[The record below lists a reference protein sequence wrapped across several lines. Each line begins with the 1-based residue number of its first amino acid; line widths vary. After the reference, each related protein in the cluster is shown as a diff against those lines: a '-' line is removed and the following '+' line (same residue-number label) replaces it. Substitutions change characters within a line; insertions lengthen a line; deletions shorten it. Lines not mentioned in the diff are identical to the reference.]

1 MDNLT
6 EELKEIIAEIIEV
19 EPYEIKYDSH
29 FVMDFGAD
37 SMMALEILAT
47 IEKKFKIIIPE
58 EELPNM
64 VTLEK
69 VVNITEE
76 YIVRKAER

>member
-1 MDNLT
+1 MANLV
-6 EELKEIIAEIIEV
+6 EELRELIAEIIEV
-19 EPYEIKYDSH
+19 EPYEIELDSH
-29 FVMDFGAD
+29 FVIDFGAD

-47 IEKKFKIIIPE
+47 IVKKYKIIIPE

-69 VVNITEE
+69 IVTITEK
-76 YIVRKAER
+76 YISRKTNQ